1 MKPLVELVAIIGWL
15 SGIVIAQGFWSTFF
29 AVIIP
34 LWAWYLTI
42 ETIVVKYIL

>member
-1 MKPLVELVAIIGWL
+1 MKLLIEFIAFVGWIA
-15 SGIVIAQGFWSTFF
+15 GIVIAQGFWSTFF

-42 ETIVVKYIL
+42 EAVVVKYIL